1 MIPCYKAEHTLRQ
14 TVESVLQGAPDNLQ
28 LVLVED
34 GSPDGTGALCD
45 ALAAQDPRVT
55 ALHQPN
61 GGASAA
67 RNAGL
72 DTLCR
77 SGAEW
82 VLFVDADDTLLPGL
96 WQALPAAFDA
106 QPGLIL
112 YGMVRASGSA
122 PNPLAPG
129 CYAGPAALG
138 DALDPLLFESGYL
151 AAPYPKLFRLD
162 VIRRN
167 KLRFDPRLKINEDV
181 LFNLQYLRFLLF
193 LQKNSAIYCLAG
205 VYYNQNDMLAGSLS
219 RSLRGG
225 CDPPRAGSIL
235 DGCQAACT
243 RNRPPGA
250 NKPGACRVKS
260 IWAAD
265 RLPRP
270 HAVCP
275 AAAAVCPHFAGC

>member
-1 MIPCYKAEHTLRQ
+1 MSLPAIGVVIPCYKAEHTLRQ

-106 QPGLIL
+106 HPGLIL
-112 YGMVRASGSA
+112 YGMVRASGPA

-129 CYAGPAALG
+129 SLPFSTGTSSITSFALTRVVYFSESKAQSNRDAA
-138 DALDPLLFESGYL
+138 S
-151 AAPYPKLFRLD
+151 
-162 VIRRN
+162 
-167 KLRFDPRLKINEDV
+167 INE
-181 LFNLQYLRFLLF
+181 
-193 LQKNSAIYCLAG
+193 
-205 VYYNQNDMLAGSLS
+205 
-219 RSLRGG
+219 
-225 CDPPRAGSIL
+225 
-235 DGCQAACT
+235 
-243 RNRPPGA
+243 
-250 NKPGACRVKS
+250 
-260 IWAAD
+260 
-265 RLPRP
+265 
-270 HAVCP
+270 
-275 AAAAVCPHFAGC
+275 HFST